1 MAVKIKLAG
10 DTLDEATA
18 RFAPDPIA
26 APIFINA
33 LQKTGTHLLRNVLRM
48 FVPNEQQYHRE
59 FIQWPNLQDNLAAFS
74 SEKPMLSWGHLLY
87 SDASAFETARC
98 RRLVLVRDP
107 YDWVLARARFFV
119 SEQFRANLDHLKDG
133 ALAIEDLLNL
143 MIFGIHS
150 KAGSLADMYRL
161 TVLGW
166 LHTGSLMV
174 RYEDLVKHA
183 NALHTPEAESYFCV
197 LLDHCRIAVPGNWAE
212 RVATGADREQSAT
225 AREKLSLGSAVIPDE
240 LPEGQKQLVDV
251 AAPGLRAILGYA

>member
-10 DTLDEATA
+10 DTLHEATA
-18 RFAPDPIA
+18 RFAPEPITE
-26 APIFINA
+26 PIFINA
-33 LQKTGTHLLRNVLRM
+33 LQKSGTHLLRNVLRM
-48 FVPNEQQYHRE
+48 FVPNEQQYHDE

-74 SEKPMLSWGHLLY
+74 AEKPMLSWGHLLY

-119 SEQFRANLDHLKDG
+119 SEQFQANLDHLKGG

-143 MIFGIHS
+143 MIFGIHN

-161 TVLGW
+161 TVLAW
-166 LHTGSLMV
+166 LHTGSMMV

-183 NALHTPEAESYFCV
+183 NALATPEAEAYFRA
-197 LLDHCRIAVPGNWAE
+197 LLDHCRIALPGDWAE
-212 RVATGADREQSAT
+212 RVAIGADRKQSST
-225 AREKLSLGSAVIPDE
+225 ARENLSLGTAAVPDI

-251 AAPGLRAILGYA
+251 AMPGLRAILGYA

>member
-1 MAVKIKLAG
+1 MAVKIKLMG

-26 APIFINA
+26 APVFINA
-33 LQKTGTHLLRNVLRM
+33 LQKSGTHLLRNVLRM

-74 SEKPMLSWGHLLY
+74 PDRPMLSWGHLLY
-87 SDASAFETARC
+87 SDASAFETAHC

-119 SEQFRANLDHLKDG
+119 SEQFQANLDHLKGG
-133 ALAIEDLLNL
+133 ALSIEDLLNL
-143 MIFGIHS
+143 MIFGIHN

-174 RYEDLVKHA
+174 RYEDLVRHA
-183 NALHTPEAESYFCV
+183 NALDTPEAEQYFRR
-197 LLDHCRIAVPGNWAE
+197 LLEHCRIAVPDNWAE
-212 RVATGADREQSAT
+212 RVAAGADRRQSAT
-225 AREKLSLGSAVIPDE
+225 AREKLALGNAVIPDE
-240 LPEGQKQLVDV
+240 LPAGQKQLVDV
-251 AAPGLRAILGYA
+251 AAPGLRTFLGYA